1 MALDCSKVTTAP
13 KVQVSR
19 VHNKRVQ
26 NEADGTWRVPVYAWN
41 RLRPRAKRASRAQ
54 CRVRWCAERSDGVQ
68 AVENPGLQMRR
79 QRTSWRP
86 KRSAP

>member
-1 MALDCSKVTTAP
+1 M
-13 KVQVSR
+13 
-19 VHNKRVQ
+19 
-26 NEADGTWRVPVYAWN
+26 
-41 RLRPRAKRASRAQ
+41 PRALM
-54 CRVRWCAERSDGVQ
+54 AERSGGAQ